1 MRDEAR
7 LKELFDSYD
16 SYGSV
21 EISEDELYSIV
32 EELVH
37 NKVSAMHI
45 VNVSGAIIC
54 IERQKL
60 VPANKKPFDQSCMLW
75 VLID

>member
-16 SYGSV
+16 SDGSG

-37 NKVSAMHI
+37 NKTSAMHI
-45 VNVSGAIIC
+45 VNVSGAKIWT
-54 IERQKL
+54 KL
-60 VPANKKPFDQSCMLW
+60 MNWTFEISPR
-75 VLID
+75 